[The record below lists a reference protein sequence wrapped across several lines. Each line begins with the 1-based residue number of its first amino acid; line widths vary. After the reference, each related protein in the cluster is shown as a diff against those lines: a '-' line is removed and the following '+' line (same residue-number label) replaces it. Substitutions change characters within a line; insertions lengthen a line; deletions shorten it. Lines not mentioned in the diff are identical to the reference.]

1 MRVVIIGAG
10 LAGLSAAC
18 HLRARRHDVTVVEAG
33 EHPGGRAGTLT
44 IDGYRF
50 DTGPSVLTFPHLVDE
65 CIEALGLDP
74 RDHITFRRL
83 DPMYRACFADGST
96 ISVRADRSDMTDEI
110 ARVCGRREA
119 DAFDALADWLG
130 RLYAA
135 EWEPFIARNYDSPLS
150 LLRRPDA
157 LVRLARLGGFRRL
170 EAAVRRRFSDDRLV
184 RLFSFQALYAGLAP
198 HRALALYAVIT
209 YMDSIAGVYAAD
221 GGVHAVP
228 TALAGAA
235 TSRGVDIRYRTAATE
250 IVLAHGDSGRV
261 RGVRTDDGA
270 ELRCDAVVCTPDLPV
285 AYRTL
290 LTDLPAP
297 RRLTGAQ
304 YAPSAIVWH
313 AGVRGDLSNGAAH
326 HNIHFGAAWTSA
338 FEALVDRGEPMPDP
352 SILVTVPT
360 VSDPT
365 MAPPGRHVLFALEP
379 APNLDGRV
387 DWAAAR
393 TTARARLGERLAE
406 LGYPSAVEAERFVDP
421 TDWEAAGMERGTPFA
436 LSHRFLQ
443 SGPFRP
449 ANVRRRAPGLVF
461 AGSGTVPG
469 VGVPMVLVSGR
480 LAADRVEELAA

>member
-1 MRVVIIGAG
+1 MRVVVIGAG

-18 HLRARRHDVTVVEAG
+18 HLRSREHDVTVIEAG
-33 EHPGGRAGTLT
+33 DHPGGRAGTLT
-44 IDGYRF
+44 IGGYRF
-50 DTGPSVLTFPHLVDE
+50 DPGPSVITFPHLVDE
-65 CIEALGLDP
+65 CIEALGVDP
-74 RDHITFRRL
+74 RDHVTFHRL

-96 ISVRADRSDMTDEI
+96 IAVRADRSDMVDEI
-110 ARVCGRREA
+110 ARTCGRREA
-119 DAFDALADWLG
+119 DAFDEFADWLR

-150 LLRRPDA
+150 LLRHPDA
-157 LVRLARLGGFRRL
+157 LVRLGRLGGFGRL
-170 EAAVRRRFSDDRLV
+170 ESAVRRRFSDDRLV
-184 RLFSFQALYAGLAP
+184 RLFSFQALYAGVAP

-209 YMDSIAGVYAAD
+209 YMDSIAGVYAAG

-228 TALAGAA
+228 AALAAA
-235 TSRGVDIRYRTAATE
+235 ASGRGVDIRYRTAATE

-261 RGVRTDDGA
+261 RGVRTDHGD
-270 ELRCDAVVCTPDLPV
+270 ELACDAVICTPDLPV

-290 LTDLPAP
+290 LPGVPAP
-297 RRLTGAQ
+297 RRLARAE
-304 YAPSAIVWH
+304 YAPSAVVWH
-313 AGVRGDLSNGAAH
+313 AGVRGELSNGAAH

-338 FEALVDRGEPMPDP
+338 FDALIDRGETMPDP

-360 VSDPT
+360 ASEPA
-365 MAPPGRHVLFALEP
+365 MAPPGSHVLFALEP

-387 DWAAAR
+387 DWDSARPAAR
-393 TTARARLGERLAE
+393 ERLGVRIAE

-421 TDWEAAGMERGTPFA
+421 TDWAAAGMERGTPFA
-436 LSHRFLQ
+436 LAHRFFQ